1 MPGIQRLRG
10 TFDPSPFSFA
20 FGWVTCYFFLVA
32 FFTGFFASAFLAGF
46 LVAIVLFSL
55 SDLLHL
61 FCNVHIAFEYLNSV
75 KGKRSKSEELITML
89 PLRRSAPV
97 PAIGGFPRAT

>member
-1 MPGIQRLRG
+1 
-10 TFDPSPFSFA
+10 
-20 FGWVTCYFFLVA
+20 
-32 FFTGFFASAFLAGF
+32 

-75 KGKRSKSEELITML
+75 KGKRSKSEELITTL
-89 PLRRSAPV
+89 PLRRSAPISAFRV
-97 PAIGGFPRAT
+97 FLGRPNQLVIRQQRNGGR